1 MPATEDNKKLA
12 EAIWGDVEEDTRKKV
27 NPPQDKIIL
36 KKEDKEEEDKK
47 EEIKFKLKEEDKEE
61 DKKEEKPKDDF
72 EIPTDEEIEELEEEE
87 EKLDQKTKPG
97 QLAALRKQRDEA
109 REEIETLQ
117 ARVKELESSGSLPE
131 DLKEKIG
138 DKGLSEIAKENVEL
152 KARLDEFEKEQDGLK
167 SKLRE
172 VSIENDPDF
181 VQNYNQPIVDALDG
195 LDAVVAEVDD
205 EGNIINPDYINK
217 LKYKIFNFKE
227 AGVPVSSAREVKA
240 ILKAFAN
247 EYQEATGENY
257 DLPDPGDVMKS
268 VRKLVS
274 LASKRDEAKQEWEKE
289 RENAKTSSLKERQ
302 QKEEERQEVLRKER
316 VKNVQET
323 IQEFD
328 YSKFSKLGSKKEIKD
343 LIIEASDELEKII
356 TDSSSQPSWKE
367 VIEARVK
374 AKSFD
379 RLLSLYLENAPEDED
394 DSHHGTADKIDL
406 SKTKKNEDSEVDW
419 LGNILDKPINRPA
432 QKLS

>member
-12 EAIWGDVEEDTRKKV
+12 KAIWGDVEEDTNKKV

-36 KKEDKEEEDKK
+36 KKEDKEEEIKK
-47 EEIKFKLKEEDKEE
+47 EEIEFKLKEEDKEE
-61 DKKEEKPKDDF
+61 EKKTEKSKDDF
-72 EIPTDEEIEELEEEE
+72 EIPTDEEIEELEE

-117 ARVKELESSGSLPE
+117 ARVKELESSDSLPE
-131 DLKEKIG
+131 ELKEKIG
-138 DKGLSEIAKENVEL
+138 DKGLSEIAKENIEL
-152 KARLDEFEKEQDGLK
+152 KTKLDEFEKEQDGLK

-274 LASKRDEAKQEWEKE
+274 LASKRDEAKREWEKE
-289 RENAKTSSLKERQ
+289 RENAKTSSLKEQ
-302 QKEEERQEVLRKER
+302 QEREEERQEILRKER

-323 IQEFD
+323 IQDFD

-343 LIIEASDELEKII
+343 LIIEASDELEKIV
-356 TDSSSQPSWKE
+356 TDQSSQPSWKE
-367 VIEARVK
+367 IIEARVK

-379 RLLSLYLENAPEDED
+379 KLLTLYLENSPDEED
-394 DSHHGTADKIDL
+394 DAHHGTSDKIDPV
-406 SKTKKNEDSEVDW
+406 KVKKNEDSEVDW
-419 LGNILDKPINRPA
+419 LGNILDKPINR
-432 QKLS
+432 KVEKFS